1 VSQCSSIHNPE
12 NPKANES
19 PEANSAEA
27 NASVLKQ
34 FKSFDAYLN
43 DNGKKLQLVGR
54 TRMIVANQ
62 CTFTALSGAGEVW
75 TWGDGRYEACFGREI
90 SSAK

>member
-1 VSQCSSIHNPE
+1 MSPPYLTQDSESSNTNGRPE
-12 NPKANES
+12 VKLAG
-19 PEANSAEA
+19 A

-34 FKSFDAYLN
+34 YNSVTSYISN
-43 DNGKKLQLVGR
+43 DGEKLQLVGGM
-54 TRMIVANQ
+54 RMIVANQ

-90 SSAK
+90 SAAK